1 MKPLGP
7 QDPLR
12 LGPYRVAGVLGEGGM
27 GKVYFG
33 RDAAGQAAAVKV
45 LLPELAHDGHL
56 VDRFVR
62 EAQTARAVTSPGVA
76 RVLGA
81 QLDPGRPWIASE
93 FLAGPT
99 LDDAVQRHGPL
110 GDPLLRETARSLA
123 VTLGDIH
130 ATGLIHRDL
139 KPSNV
144 VLTRGGPRII
154 DFGIARPE
162 HGLTLTR
169 TGQIPVTPG
178 YGAPEQVLGQRVGP
192 AADVF
197 SLGAVLAF
205 AAGGR
210 PVYSG
215 AEVAAVLYEVV
226 HGAPDL
232 TLVPGP
238 LRYLVEPCFA
248 KDPGARPLPGQVA
261 EAARAPH
268 RAERLWK
275 SGPLAD
281 EIREREAAARRLAG
295 EAGRAGPPPRRAPDT
310 TSDTARPAARPS
322 RRRLLR
328 ALAGG
333 GALVAAGAGGAAW
346 WLSEG
351 GGASVPTDPF
361 DVPQAARVRPAE
373 LGSDT
378 GTPDPLW
385 GPLDG
390 VADAGSPPPLPVR
403 DVVVFAAAG
412 GGVAAHGAGDGKE
425 RWRADDAHADAGYLS
440 IAGRLVATADADGV
454 LRTYVASTGA
464 ARWTAD
470 VGASALLAADADHVY
485 VLTSDGDLR
494 CVATADARVRWTH
507 RPPLALSGRRP
518 AAALGSGVLVVCGD
532 SGDVAAVRTR
542 DGAKAWVRKDQAA
555 AALPP
560 AIDGGTVF
568 LGGHT
573 LAALRAGDGEELW
586 SQEPMRPV
594 RQGAYGFGP
603 PTVAGGTVFVLD
615 GDALRSLRP
624 NGDQA
629 GDPAMVAG
637 VTPPWQPPVVQAG
650 SVWVVESRDT
660 GVSGLPRTGRGTTQT
675 YPLTGGQGRSAAGE
689 GNRLFVLNAG
699 TLLALPVF

>member
-7 QDPLR
+7 GDPLR
-12 LGPYRVAGVLGEGGM
+12 LGPYRVVGVLGEGGM

-33 RDAAGQAAAVKV
+33 RDAAGRAAAVKV

-62 EAQTARAVTSPGVA
+62 EAQTARVVTGEGVA

-81 QLDPGRPWIASE
+81 ELESGRPWIASE

-110 GDPLLRETARSLA
+110 GDGLLRETARSLA
-123 VTLGDIH
+123 LTLADIH

-144 VLTRGGPRII
+144 VLTLRGPRII

-210 PVYSG
+210 PAYAG
-215 AEVAAVLYEVV
+215 AEVASVLYEVV

-232 TLVPGP
+232 ALVPGA

-248 KDPGARPLPGQVA
+248 KEPGARPLPGQVA
-261 EAARAPH
+261 EAARAAH

-275 SGPLAD
+275 SGTLAD
-281 EIREREAAARRLAG
+281 EIREREATARRLVG
-295 EAGRAGPPPRRAPDT
+295 QAGRVGAPPRRVPDT
-310 TSDTARPAARPS
+310 AADGARPS
-322 RRRLLR
+322 RRGLLR

-333 GALVAAGAGGAAW
+333 GALVAAGAGGAVW
-346 WLSEG
+346 WLADG
-351 GGASVPTDPF
+351 GGSSVLSDPF
-361 DVPQAARVRPAE
+361 DVPPAARVRPAE

-378 GTPDPLW
+378 GTPEPLW
-385 GPLDG
+385 GPLQG
-390 VADAGSPPPLPVR
+390 AADAGSPPPLPVR

-412 GGVAAHGAGDGKE
+412 GGIAAYRVSNGRE
-425 RWRADDAHADAGYLS
+425 RWRAEDAHADAGYLS

-470 VGASALLAADADHVY
+470 VGASALLAADAGHVY
-485 VLTSDGDLR
+485 LLTSDGDLR
-494 CVATADARVRWTH
+494 CVATADARVRWT
-507 RPPLALSGRRP
+507 RQPPLALTGRRP
-518 AAALGSGVLVVCGD
+518 AAALGAGVLVVCGD
-532 SGDVAAVRTR
+532 SGDVVAVRTG
-542 DGAKAWVRKDQAA
+542 DGAKAWVRKGQAA

-573 LAALRAGDGEELW
+573 LAAVRAGDGKELW
-586 SQEPMRPV
+586 SQGPMQPV
-594 RQGAYGFGP
+594 RQGVYGFGP
-603 PTVAGGTVFVLD
+603 PAVSGGVVFVLD
-615 GDALRSLRP
+615 GDAVRSLRP

-629 GDPAMVAG
+629 ADPAMVAG

-660 GVSGLPRTGRGTTQT
+660 GVSGLPRAGRGMAQT
-675 YPLTGGQGRSAAGE
+675 YPLTGGQGRTAAGE